1 MNAVA
6 SKKEYIE
13 RLKLAVEHL
22 HKCSARHIRTIH
34 VHEQFQGKTVW
45 DGDVELFLIFGNLK
59 SEQCYAWS
67 HAEGT
72 NDQGERFVAVLKI
85 PPVDSAEA
93 AVRLQI
99 VKDVKSGYS
108 K

>member
-1 MNAVA
+1 MANRR
-6 SKKEYIE
+6 EYLE

-22 HKCSARHIRTIH
+22 HKCSARHIRTIP
-34 VHEQFQGKTVW
+34 VHEKFEGKTVW
-45 DGDVELFLIFGNLK
+45 QGEVELFLIFGNLT

-72 NDQGERFVAVLKI
+72 NDQGERFVAVLKR

-93 AVRLQI
+93 AVRVQI